1 VFETGIRQ
9 FRMAMAMVSGRRIRP
24 EVIEQL
30 IADAAATL
38 AEFGAPGDDVR
49 QLLEGP
55 FADPEAREHFQTQ
68 GIRRTLRR
76 LDGHSPF
83 YRRRLGEAGISEHD
97 IKDFEPAALHR
108 IPVTTKAELVRF
120 AGEFVC
126 DDVRPH
132 LSTRT
137 TGTTGKP
144 VEIWLSVYESRLW
157 PALAALA
164 GLLRHEINPDD
175 LLQVNLSSRATAAVQ
190 HDIEVC
196 RLVGARTRVLG
207 LVPVD
212 QSLDALLDG
221 ATILGTYPSYLAQL
235 VTEARARGLS
245 ARDFGLRRIDV
256 AGELLSAGVADA
268 AREMFGAEVTDT
280 FAMTE
285 VLPLSGRSCERGHLH
300 PDMNVGLVEVVR
312 LDEDVAAD
320 PGELGRLVVT
330 PYFPYR
336 DCMPLLRYDTGD
348 LVRRLPDDAPR
359 CSLAGIPGVS
369 AIQGKASLL
378 VHTADG
384 PVTTRDVLEVLEG
397 LPTHPWPARFSSWAD
412 DSGRLQVCVPRAI
425 LDDLGSD
432 QAGLEKEFADRGID
446 CAVVLAAPDS
456 VPHAVR
462 AVRADLTETTFPG
475 APQAPLRPLERHH
488 V

>member
-1 VFETGIRQ
+1 MFQTGIRQ

-24 EVIEQL
+24 EVIEKL

-49 QLLEGP
+49 ELLEGP

-68 GIRRTLRR
+68 GVRRTLRR
-76 LDGHSPF
+76 LDRHSPF
-83 YRRRLGEAGISEHD
+83 YRRRLAEAEVSALD
-97 IKDFEPAALHR
+97 IKGFEPASLHR
-108 IPVTTKAELVRF
+108 IPVTTKDELVRY
-120 AGEFVC
+120 AREFVC

-144 VEIWLSVYESRLW
+144 VEIWLSVYEARLW

-164 GLLRHEINPDD
+164 GLLRHEISPDD

-207 LVPVD
+207 LVPAG
-212 QSLDALLDG
+212 QSLDALLEG
-221 ATILGTYPSYLAQL
+221 ATILGTYPSYLAGL
-235 VTEARARGLS
+235 LTEARARGLS
-245 ARDFGLRRIDV
+245 ARDFTLRRIDV
-256 AGELLSAGVADA
+256 AGELLSAAVADG
-268 AREMFGAEVTDT
+268 ARETFGAEVTDT

-300 PDMNVGLVEVVR
+300 PDLNVGLVEVVR
-312 LDEDVAAD
+312 LDEDAPAA
-320 PGELGRLVVT
+320 PGELGRMVVT

-348 LVRRLPDDAPR
+348 LVRRLPEDTPR

-378 VHTADG
+378 VRTADG
-384 PVTTRDVLEVLEG
+384 PVTTRDVLEVIEG
-397 LPTHPWPARFSSWAD
+397 LPTRPWPARFRAWAGD
-412 DSGRLQVCVPRAI
+412 DGRLRVCVPRSV

-432 QAGLEKEFADRGID
+432 TAGLAEEFAERGID
-446 CAVVLAAPDS
+446 CAVEIAAPDAT
-456 VPHAVR
+456 PR

-475 APQAPLRPLERHH
+475 AEAPARPLEPHH

>member
-1 VFETGIRQ
+1 
-9 FRMAMAMVSGRRIRP
+9 
-24 EVIEQL
+24 
-30 IADAAATL
+30 
-38 AEFGAPGDDVR
+38 
-49 QLLEGP
+49 
-55 FADPEAREHFQTQ
+55 
-68 GIRRTLRR
+68 
-76 LDGHSPF
+76 
-83 YRRRLGEAGISEHD
+83 
-97 IKDFEPAALHR
+97 
-108 IPVTTKAELVRF
+108 
-120 AGEFVC
+120 
-126 DDVRPH
+126 
-132 LSTRT
+132 
-137 TGTTGKP
+137 
-144 VEIWLSVYESRLW
+144 
-157 PALAALA
+157 
-164 GLLRHEINPDD
+164 
-175 LLQVNLSSRATAAVQ
+175 
-190 HDIEVC
+190 
-196 RLVGARTRVLG
+196 
-207 LVPVD
+207 
-212 QSLDALLDG
+212 
-221 ATILGTYPSYLAQL
+221 
-235 VTEARARGLS
+235 
-245 ARDFGLRRIDV
+245 
-256 AGELLSAGVADA
+256 
-268 AREMFGAEVTDT
+268 MFGAEVTDT

>member
-1 VFETGIRQ
+1 MFETGIRQ
-9 FRMAMAMVSGRRIRP
+9 FRMALAMVSGRRIRP
-24 EVIEQL
+24 EVIEKL

-76 LDGHSPF
+76 LHEHSPF
-83 YRRRLGEAGISEHD
+83 YRRRLAEAGISALEL
-97 IKDFEPAALHR
+97 KSFEPAALHR
-108 IPVTTKAELVRF
+108 IPVTTKDELVRH
-120 AGEFVC
+120 ARDFVC
-126 DDVRPH
+126 DDVQPH

-137 TGTTGKP
+137 TGTTGTP

-164 GLLRHEINPDD
+164 GLLRHEISPAD

-207 LVPVD
+207 LVPVA
-212 QSLDALLDG
+212 QSLEALLDG

-235 VTEARARGLS
+235 VTEARARRLTP
-245 ARDFGLRRIDV
+245 ADFTLRRIDV
-256 AGELLSAGVADA
+256 AGELLSTAVADA
-268 AREMFGAEVTDT
+268 ARETFGAEVTDT

-300 PDMNVGLVEVVR
+300 PDLNVGLVEVLR
-312 LDEDVAAD
+312 LDEDAPAD

-348 LVRRLPDDAPR
+348 LIRRLPEDTAR

-369 AIQGKASLL
+369 AIQGKAALL
-378 VHTADG
+378 VRTADG
-384 PVTTRDVLEVLEG
+384 PVTTRDVLEVLEA
-397 LPTHPWPARFSSWAD
+397 LPTHPWPARFHTWAED
-412 DSGRLQVCVPRAI
+412 GRLHVGVPPELLA
-425 LDDLGSD
+425 DLGATD
-432 QAGLEKEFADRGID
+432 LAKAFAARGLDATVEPAT
-446 CAVVLAAPDS
+446 ATPAPS
-456 VPHAVR
+456 
-462 AVRADLTETTFPG
+462 
-475 APQAPLRPLERHH
+475 APT
-488 V
+488 